1 MGVLTGFKNAARKF
15 HDTWVS
21 PQDEPRREQ
30 PGVVHIVTPGGK
42 IEVTAMI
49 GSGTDARDMR
59 KVIDILLTKCAED
72 EDFETFIGR
81 AD

>member
-1 MGVLTGFKNAARKF
+1 MGALTGFKNAAKRF
-15 HDTWVS
+15 RDTWVS
-21 PQDEPRREQ
+21 PKDEQKEK

-42 IEVTAMI
+42 IEVTAVI

>member
-1 MGVLTGFKNAARKF
+1 MGVLTGFKNAAKRF

-21 PQDEPRREQ
+21 PKDNNDDN

-42 IEVTAMI
+42 VEVTAVI
-49 GSGTDARDMR
+49 GNVTDARDMR

>member
-1 MGVLTGFKNAARKF
+1 MGALTGFKKAARKF

-21 PQDEPRREQ
+21 PKDEQKEN

-42 IEVTAMI
+42 IEVTAVI

>member
-1 MGVLTGFKNAARKF
+1 MGVLNGIRAAVKRF

-21 PQDEPRREQ
+21 PKDEQKEN

-42 IEVTAMI
+42 IEVTAVI
-49 GSGTDARDMR
+49 GNGTDARDMR

-81 AD
+81 TE

>member
-1 MGVLTGFKNAARKF
+1 MGVLSGIRAAAKRF

-30 PGVVHIVTPGGK
+30 PGALHIVTPGGK
-42 IEVTAMI
+42 VEVSAVI
-49 GSGTDARDMR
+49 GSGTDARDI
-59 KVIDILLTKCAED
+59 KNVLDLILTKCAED

-81 AD
+81 TE

>member
-1 MGVLTGFKNAARKF
+1 MGVLTGIKNAAKRF

-21 PQDEPRREQ
+21 PKDEQKEK